1 MKIRVME
8 SKASKFAEA
17 LVADII
23 SAFKYKYVVDD
34 VQWDESNYPE
44 KAKMS
49 FVVYNVSAK
58 TVGKI
63 RDEVEQYLQDQGY
76 DIWIGHSVDFEK
88 DSSYVGGS
96 IKSAYRVY
104 FSVKKAAFLES
115 ASERFL
121 DYDSAVNYVENQG
134 ISLDVA
140 GNDFANM
147 IIDDFEELANE
158 DEEFSTIKL
167 DRFIQWA
174 KQESLKYEDDDDSYT
189 EAKSTASQISKMTYK
204 GARIPNYSWAQFD
217 CGAYVLVTAPQN
229 KALDLKVSSKAGRIV
244 GKVKDTYVYS
254 SNNSTGRMG
263 RDNDFR
269 NELDASAP
277 QSCLVEV
284 HDDYKIKQH
293 GEATNRIIIP
303 TEWLREI
310 SEKDYKDAV
319 NRIPRKGLDK
329 MFNKNKKRLESF
341 SDGTGTFLSQLENE
355 IKTAVKKFMMQPHIG
370 FPEDEV
376 EEYSNVKIKLEGEH
390 IEIQVG
396 AELSYEPLEELCTA
410 LNTVIAKYD
419 HNAYFEPE
427 CPGRIVAYLMQYPY
441 LENKSSDLTEA
452 LDLGNDGSS
461 DDSYTHYTFTF
472 NGQRYSF
479 QECHDNYKVAYHRN
493 KDFINGIYPYDDAD
507 HPWAY
512 SDHNDTKWKIVKAG
526 KTVDTIDSD
535 DLQPVLQL
543 LQKYDKDVEPRII
556 HN

>member
-1 MKIRVME
+1 MSNVKIRVIE
-8 SKASKFAEA
+8 SKASNFAET
-17 LVADII
+17 LTNNISNTFKCDI
-23 SAFKYKYVVDD
+23 DD
-34 VQWDESNYPE
+34 VQWDDSSYPE
-44 KAKMS
+44 KAKLS

-58 TVGKI
+58 TAGDI
-63 RDEVEQYLQDQGY
+63 RDKVEQYLSDSGY

-88 DSSYVGGS
+88 DASYVGGS
-96 IKSAYRVY
+96 IKSAYRIY
-104 FSVKKAAFLES
+104 FSVKKEEAEDEGRSKAVKENFYSTHQDVLKRVKITSLQPGDLVLIVNGMYEQGVG
-115 ASERFL
+115 EIIRIYE
-121 DYDSAVNYVENQG
+121 DYPSSDLAKRG
-134 ISLDVA
+134 ISRLYCYDAKVVKSL
-140 GNDFANM
+140 NDSVSEGTQYSG
-147 IIDDFEELANE
+147 IEYSDSILKLTDPTILA
-158 DEEFSTIKL
+158 
-167 DRFIQWA
+167 
-174 KQESLKYEDDDDSYT
+174 
-189 EAKSTASQISKMTYK
+189 EAKSSSSPVGGNNAS
-204 GARIPNYSWAQFD
+204 
-217 CGAYVLVTAPQN
+217 
-229 KALDLKVSSKAGRIV
+229 
-244 GKVKDTYVYS
+244 
-254 SNNSTGRMG
+254 
-263 RDNDFR
+263 
-269 NELDASAP
+269 
-277 QSCLVEV
+277 
-284 HDDYKIKQH
+284 
-293 GEATNRIIIP
+293 
-303 TEWLREI
+303 
-310 SEKDYKDAV
+310 
-319 NRIPRKGLDK
+319 
-329 MFNKNKKRLESF
+329 
-341 SDGTGTFLSQLENE
+341 TFLSQLENE
-355 IKTAVKKFMMQPHIG
+355 VKTAVKKFMMQPHIG

-512 SDHNDTKWKIVKAG
+512 SNHNDTKWKIVKAG
-526 KTVDTIDSD
+526 KTIDTIDSD